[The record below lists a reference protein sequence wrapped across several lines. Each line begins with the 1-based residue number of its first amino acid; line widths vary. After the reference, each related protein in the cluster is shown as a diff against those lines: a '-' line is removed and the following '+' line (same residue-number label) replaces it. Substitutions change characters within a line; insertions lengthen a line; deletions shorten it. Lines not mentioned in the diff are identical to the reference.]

1 MCSIHTVSE
10 GEGDQNIQ
18 EKHETKISSYE
29 EAFDKI
35 KDATGVS
42 DIQVLQNQLLPL
54 SAGS

>member
-18 EKHETKISSYE
+18 EEHEAKISSYE